1 MAMKEPT
8 PLSFRADAKLRDA
21 LFAAAKAEHRSVT
34 GQILLILE
42 QWLIEHGYL
51 PTPKGPKR

>member
-1 MAMKEPT
+1 MKEPT

-21 LFAAAKAEHRSVT
+21 LHAAAKAEHRSVT

-42 QWLIEHGYL
+42 TWLIGHGYMKA
-51 PTPKGPKR
+51 PKASPK